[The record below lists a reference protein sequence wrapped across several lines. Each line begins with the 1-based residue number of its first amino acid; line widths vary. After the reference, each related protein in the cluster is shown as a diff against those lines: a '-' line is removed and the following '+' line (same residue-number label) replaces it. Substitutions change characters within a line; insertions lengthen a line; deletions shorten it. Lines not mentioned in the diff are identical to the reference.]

1 MLCELCNPVTIRSVA
16 PGNPLDEVEELCS
29 SLLPGLMACQRPEE
43 IRSSLLPGLMACQ
56 RAERLAAAI
65 VIRIVLLSAL
75 MGYTVAAMDEPQRG
89 RDDTSGPRGFL
100 TQGIVFAGT
109 CGILPVT
116 AGTAG
121 RKPRTLLHR

>member
-1 MLCELCNPVTIRSVA
+1 
-16 PGNPLDEVEELCS
+16 
-29 SLLPGLMACQRPEE
+29 
-43 IRSSLLPGLMACQ
+43 MACQ

-89 RDDTSGPRGFL
+89 REETSGPRGPL
-100 TQGIVFAGT
+100 TQGIVFTGI
-109 CGILPVT
+109 CGILPAT

-121 RKPRTLLHR
+121 AGNCGQDRTVSPLAGNLPQGTGPDRYREQDQREVIDPLPSR